1 MDEPTVNELVRAW
14 IGGWIVSRG
23 AADPVDEPW
32 GWSIDVGQ
40 PHQVARHVLPEP
52 AEADVRTLVA
62 ATTAP
67 GTWLKLF
74 ADDDTVRPWLGPGWR
89 YDVPGYLMT
98 LPLAAGRPAA
108 PAGYTLT
115 SWERGGVVRALVRTV
130 DGHFAA
136 RGQLAVTGAVAVADQ
151 IETDPAHR
159 RRGLGSVV
167 MRALQDAGHRAGAE
181 TGLLVATPEG
191 RALYAALGWSVRA
204 PMASLCYAPRSDGP
218 ADA

>member
-1 MDEPTVNELVRAW
+1 MDEPAVSELVREW
-14 IGGWIVSRG
+14 VGGWVVSRG

-32 GWSIDVGQ
+32 GWSVDVGQ
-40 PHQVARHVLPEP
+40 PKQVARHVLPEP
-52 AEADVRTLVA
+52 AEADVRKLVA

-98 LPLAAGRPAA
+98 VPLAPQHPAV
-108 PAGYTLT
+108 PAGYILT
-115 SWERGGVVRALVRTV
+115 SWWRGGVVRVLVRTA

-136 RGQLAVTGAVAVADQ
+136 RGQLAVSGATAVADQ
-151 IETDPAHR
+151 IETDPGHR

-167 MRALQDAGHRAGAE
+167 MRALQGAAHE
-181 TGLLVATPEG
+181 GGAVTGVLVATPDG
-191 RALYAALGWSVRA
+191 RALYSALGWRVRA
-204 PMASLCYAPRSDGP
+204 TMASLYYAPG
-218 ADA
+218 A

>member
-14 IGGWIVSRG
+14 VEGWIVSRG

-40 PHQVARHVLPEP
+40 PKQVARHVLPEP
-52 AEADVRTLVA
+52 VEADVRKLVA

-74 ADDDTVRPWLGPGWR
+74 ADDDTVRPWLGPGWQ
-89 YDVPGYLMT
+89 YDLPGYLMT
-98 LPLAAGRPAA
+98 VPLAAERPVV

-115 SWERGGVVRALVRTV
+115 SWSRGGVVRVLVRTE
-130 DGHFAA
+130 DGRFAA
-136 RGQLAVTGAVAVADQ
+136 RGQLAVTGATAVADQ
-151 IETDPAHR
+151 IETDPGHR
-159 RRGLGSVV
+159 RRGLGSLV
-167 MRALQDAGHRAGAE
+167 MRSLRDAGHRGGAA

-191 RALYAALGWSVRA
+191 RALYSALGWSVRA
-204 PMASLCYAPRSDGP
+204 SMASLYYAPRP
-218 ADA
+218 AESAGA

>member
-1 MDEPTVNELVRAW
+1 MGELTVNALVREW

-32 GWSIDVGQ
+32 GWTVDVGQ
-40 PHQVARHVLPEP
+40 VKQVARHVLPAPTEP
-52 AEADVRTLVA
+52 DVRKLVA

-74 ADDDTVRPWLGPGWR
+74 ADDETVRPWLGPGWR

-98 LPLAAGRPAA
+98 LPLAAGRPTV

-115 SWERGGVVRALVRTV
+115 SWERGGVVRVLVRTE

-136 RGQLAVTGAVAVADQ
+136 RGQLGLAGATAVADQ
-151 IETDPAHR
+151 IETAPEHR

-167 MRALQDAGHRAGAE
+167 MRALQDAGHRGGAT
-181 TGLLVATPEG
+181 TGILVATPDG
-191 RALYAALGWSVRA
+191 RALYSALGWTVRA
-204 PMASLCYAPRSDGP
+204 TMASLYYAP
-218 ADA
+218 

>member
-1 MDEPTVNELVRAW
+1 MDEPTVNELVREW
-14 IGGWIVSRG
+14 IEGWIVSRG

-32 GWSIDVGQ
+32 GWRIDVGQ
-40 PHQVARHVLPEP
+40 PRQVARHVLPEP

-74 ADDDTVRPWLGPGWR
+74 ADDDTVRPWLGPGWH
-89 YDVPGYLMT
+89 YDVPGHLMT
-98 LPLAAGRPAA
+98 VPLAPGRPSA

-115 SWERGGVVRALVRTV
+115 GWERGGVVRALVRTE
-130 DGHFAA
+130 DGRFAA
-136 RGQLAVTGAVAVADQ
+136 RGQLAVTGASAVADQ

-167 MRALQDAGHRAGAE
+167 MRALQDAGHRAGAG
-181 TGLLVATPEG
+181 TGILVATPEG
-191 RALYAALGWSVRA
+191 RALYSALGWSVRA
-204 PMASLCYAPRSDGP
+204 PMASLYYAPQGDGP